1 MKQEI
6 HRFFAALMFY
16 SRIPCPAWA
25 SHDAEVLNR
34 ATRYF
39 PLIGAIIGGAQ
50 ALLLALLLPL
60 NQPMLAAW
68 LVLALGIW
76 LTGAFHEDGFAD
88 VCDAFGGGWTKAD
101 ILRIMKDS
109 RLGTFGTIGLIV
121 LLITQALMLE
131 VIITKIGDWATL
143 AIMLVGWQMW
153 SRLTPV
159 VLMRLLPYAREDS
172 ESKAKPIAQAHF
184 NSDTTI
190 AVMTAIL
197 PILFAYLTQPHWPFT
212 VIFAGILPLIYLYR
226 LSKKW
231 LGGYTGDV
239 LGASQ
244 QLTAWCFLLLFLIQ
258 IQLS

>member
-50 ALLLALLLPL
+50 ALFLALLLPL

-109 RLGTFGTIGLIV
+109 RLGTFGTVG
-121 LLITQALMLE
+121 LLILLVTQALLIE
-131 VIITKIGDWATL
+131 SIITKVQDWRAL
-143 AIMLVGWQMW
+143 ALLLIGWQMW
-153 SRLTPV
+153 SRLSPV
-159 VLMRLLPYAREDS
+159 ILMRLLPYAREDS
-172 ESKAKPIAQAHF
+172 ESKAKPIAQAHH
-184 NSDTTI
+184 NSDTLI
-190 AVMTAIL
+190 ASLTAVI
-197 PILFAYLTQPHWPFT
+197 PILWAGISQPQWPYF
-212 VIFAGILPLIYLYR
+212 VIFAGIVPVFYLYR

-244 QLTAWCFLLLFLIQ
+244 QLTAWCFLFLFLLQ
-258 IQLS
+258 YNLR

>member
-16 SRIPCPAWA
+16 SRIPCPSWA
-25 SHDAEVLNR
+25 NHDAAVLNR

-39 PLIGAIIGGAQ
+39 PLIGGIIGMSQ
-50 ALLLALLLPL
+50 ALLLGLLLPL
-60 NQPMLAAW
+60 NQPMLTSW
-68 LVLALGIW
+68 LLLALGIW

-88 VCDAFGGGWTKAD
+88 VCDAFGGGWNKAD

-109 RLGTFGTIGLIV
+109 RLGTFGTIGLLI
-121 LLITQALMLE
+121 LLVTQALMLE
-131 VIITKIGDWATL
+131 FLIQSIGNWSSL
-143 AIMLVGWQMW
+143 ALMLVSLQMW

-159 VLMRLLPYAREDS
+159 VFMRLLPYAREDS
-172 ESKAKPIAQAHF
+172 ESKAKPIAQIHY
-184 NSDTTI
+184 NSDTFL
-190 AVMTAIL
+190 ALFTASI
-197 PILFAYLTQPHWPFT
+197 
-212 VIFAGILPLIYLYR
+212 PLIAALTIIPNWPVAVVFSGVIPTFYLYR

-244 QLTAWCFLLLFLIQ
+244 QLTAWCFLFFYLLQKIG
-258 IQLS
+258 